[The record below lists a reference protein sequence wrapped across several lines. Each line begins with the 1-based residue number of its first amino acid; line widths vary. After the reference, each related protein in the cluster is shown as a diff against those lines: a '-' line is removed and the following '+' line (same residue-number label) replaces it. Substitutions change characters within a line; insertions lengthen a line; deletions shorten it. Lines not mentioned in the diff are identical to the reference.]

1 MKILLVGKDANLERF
16 FSDAGNGH
24 AITHCADGAGAL
36 AELRIGSPDY
46 DWIVVQGVA
55 KALSSMELA
64 SAIRAMGVWAPIA
77 FLWDADDLGAVGRT
91 RTLFSAPGVWRET
104 LAQMGSSIPP
114 TRHDEAE
121 FLFEYHA
128 PLKRGGR
135 AR

>member
-16 FSDAGNGH
+16 ISDTGNGNT
-24 AITHCADGAGAL
+24 ITHCADGAGAL

-64 SAIRAMGVWAPIA
+64 SAIRAMGVWTPIA
-77 FLWDADDLGAVGRT
+77 FLWDADDLATTGRT
-91 RTLFSAPGVWRET
+91 HSRFSAPGLLREA
-104 LAQMGSSIPP
+104 LAQLELRIPP
-114 TRHDEAE
+114 ARHDEAE
-121 FLFEYHA
+121 FLLEYHA
-128 PLKRGGR
+128 PLTRGR